1 MRSQCVK
8 MFCLILFVIVSVFFI
23 SMTAMT
29 VFGQDAAS
37 FYRGKVLTFVVPYSP
52 GGGYDAY
59 ARMIGLML
67 EKKSGATV
75 IIRNMEGGET
85 YVAQNSVYRGKPDGL
100 TILILDGMVSTMN
113 QLSNDPKAKGID
125 LMKYEWITR
134 VSYEQGAILL
144 SNKSPYRTI
153 DDLKKA
159 PKLIKFGGTKG
170 SAVSIIGCTFME
182 IAGLRGQVIQ
192 GFGGSSGEALAAM
205 RGELDGFGNSGSSA
219 VKFAEQQ
226 ELFLLCFVS
235 NKRSPLKPSI
245 PTIGELMTL
254 NAQQQKWVDRL
265 EMILGAGRIIVTTP
279 GVPKERV
286 QFLQT
291 ILKGILTDKEFVKQ
305 AEKMQ
310 RPIDY
315 LSGDDAKKNVT
326 RLLGVSENEANE
338 ITQVLLG
345 KYLIH

>member
-1 MRSQCVK
+1 
-8 MFCLILFVIVSVFFI
+8 
-23 SMTAMT
+23 
-29 VFGQDAAS
+29 
-37 FYRGKVLTFVVPYSP
+37 
-52 GGGYDAY
+52 
-59 ARMIGLML
+59 MI

-75 IIRNMEGGET
+75 VVRNMEGGET
-85 YVAQNSVYRGKPDGL
+85 YVAQNHVYRGKPDGL
-100 TILILDGMVSTMN
+100 TILILDGMVSTLN

-125 LMKYEWITR
+125 LMKYEWLAR

-144 SNKSPYRTI
+144 TDKSPYRTL

-159 PKLIKFGGTKG
+159 QKVIKFGGTRG

-219 VKFAEQQ
+219 VKFAEQK
-226 ELFLLCFVS
+226 ELFLFCLIS
-235 NKRSPLKPSI
+235 NKRSPLMPNI
-245 PTIGELMTL
+245 PTIGELMPL
-254 NAQQQKWVDRL
+254 DAQQQKWVDRL
-265 EMILGAGRIIVTTP
+265 ETILGAGRIIVTTP

-291 ILKGILTDKEFVKQ
+291 TLNGILTDKEFTKQ
-305 AEKMQ
+305 ADKLK

-315 LSGDDAKKNVT
+315 LTGDDARRNVT
-326 RLLGVSENEANE
+326 KVLGVPENEAKE
-338 ITQVLLG
+338 INHVLLE
-345 KYLIH
+345 KYLIQ